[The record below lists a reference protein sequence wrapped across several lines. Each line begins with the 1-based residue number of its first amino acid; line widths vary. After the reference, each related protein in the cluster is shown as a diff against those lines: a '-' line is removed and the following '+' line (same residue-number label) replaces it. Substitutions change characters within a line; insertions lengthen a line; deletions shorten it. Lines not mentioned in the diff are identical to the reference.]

1 MQEVKATNVPAR
13 LDEPGEWF
21 MKNQIEFSF
30 TGNAKPCPRRRT
42 RRAKWAHL
50 WFTRMHE
57 VIDAAEDQTAKPAMS
72 EEVPKHLSSD
82 SIKHN

>member
-1 MQEVKATNVPAR
+1 MFQPWLE
-13 LDEPGEWF
+13 EPGEWF
-21 MKNQIEFSF
+21 MKNQIEFTF
-30 TGNAKPCPRRRT
+30 PRNAKPCVRRRT

-57 VIDAAEDQTAKPAMS
+57 MIDAAEDQPAKPAS
-72 EEVPKHLSSD
+72 PEVAPKPFPSD